1 MTFRKTM
8 DKLQRL
14 DDIELRVS
22 ELQAMLR
29 FVGLPDVSDIFRAL
43 YNTEVHPLYERELA
57 ELGKAFPH
65 PMPEAQ
71 VEMVPNNCLHK
82 GEAR

>member
-14 DDIELRVS
+14 DDIELRVG

-29 FVGLPDVSDIFRAL
+29 SVGLPDVSDIFRAL

-57 ELGKAFPH
+57 ELGRSLPH
-65 PMPEAQ
+65 ALPEAQ
-71 VEMVPNNCLHK
+71 VEKVLNNGLHK
-82 GEAR
+82 GVAQ